1 MSAHHPSL
9 AAGRWHGFSLVEQ
22 LAHVG
27 SEVERALN
35 WRAKG
40 NEELCRRALERGL
53 ELLALTIA
61 DPKHRGR
68 LRELTRLREVL
79 LDYFLGE
86 NEYGSSATSWHRY
99 FHPFALA
106 SLDPADRPGASIR

>member
-1 MSAHHPSL
+1 MSAQHPSL
-9 AAGRWHGFSLVEQ
+9 AAGRWYGFALVEQ

-27 SEVERALN
+27 SEVERALR
-35 WRAKG
+35 WRSKG
-40 NEELCRRALERGL
+40 NEELSRRALERGL

-79 LDYFLGE
+79 LDYFLDE
-86 NEYGSSATSWHRY
+86 NRYGSTEASWHRY
-99 FHPFALA
+99 FHSFALA
-106 SLDPADRPGASIR
+106 ALGLEAR

>member
-1 MSAHHPSL
+1 MSALHPSL
-9 AAGRWHGFSLVEQ
+9 AAGRWYEFTLVEQ

-27 SEVERALN
+27 SEVERALR
-35 WRAKG
+35 WRSKG
-40 NEELCRRALERGL
+40 NKELSARALDRGL
-53 ELLALTIA
+53 ELLALTIS

-79 LDYFLGE
+79 LDDFHGE
-86 NEYGSSATSWHRY
+86 NRYGSTDASWHRY

-106 SLDPADRPGASIR
+106 ARDPQDDGMKT